1 MWVVVMPSRRGLR
14 RAVSEED
21 KQLRRAQILAAAK
34 SVFSSKGFHATTI
47 ADVARR
53 CGLSYG
59 VVYWYFASKDEL
71 FAELMAA
78 EEALLRERVRAA
90 LADVGEVRPGDV
102 APVLEAAV
110 RAVFEHFEEDPAT
123 TRLLFREAA
132 TLGGM
137 HGKRLSEIFS
147 RFVSELEAVVRLGQ
161 ERGEI
166 RAGPPSA
173 IAYFVAISIGH
184 MALRRQ
190 RTDDGLSTREAAHLM
205 VQLVLDGI
213 TGEKGGGE
221 KGDGPVAD
229 GKPTADG
236 PPGRRD
242 TEDRTNSRDSKGR

>member
-1 MWVVVMPSRRGLR
+1 MTVMATSTRRGLR

-78 EEALLRERVRAA
+78 EEASLRERVRAA
-90 LADVGEVRPGDV
+90 LADVGDVQPGDV

-110 RAVFEHFEEDPAT
+110 RAVFEHFEEDPAA

-137 HGKRLSEIFS
+137 HGRRLSEIFS

-190 RTDDGLSTREAAHLM
+190 RTDDGLSTGEAAHLV
-205 VQLVLDGI
+205 VQLVLEGI
-213 TGEKGGGE
+213 TGDQGGSSATG
-221 KGDGPVAD
+221 GDPS
-229 GKPTADG
+229 
-236 PPGRRD
+236 
-242 TEDRTNSRDSKGR
+242 DRTYSSHRPNARHSKGR